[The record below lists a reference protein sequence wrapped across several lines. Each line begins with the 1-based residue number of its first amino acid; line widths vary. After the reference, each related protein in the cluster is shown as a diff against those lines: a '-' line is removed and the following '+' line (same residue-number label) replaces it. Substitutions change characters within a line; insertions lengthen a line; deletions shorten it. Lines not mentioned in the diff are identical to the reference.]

1 MEQAPPKKIEFGF
14 FDAGGGH
21 RAAATAL
28 QQVIQSQNRPWD
40 VRLVNL
46 QELMEDID
54 IAKKYAGIRIEDI
67 YNWLLRNGWTLG
79 SPQLLKVLQL
89 AIRTYHGSTVR
100 LLERH
105 WRESRPDMV
114 VSFVPHF
121 NRAMCE
127 GLAKA
132 RPGVPF
138 VTVITD
144 IANYPPH
151 FWIERQRQYMV
162 CGSDRAMQQARDE
175 GYAEDELFRAS
186 GMILNPR
193 FYEPRLADP
202 AGERAKLGLKP
213 GVPTALV
220 MFGGFGS
227 KVMLEI
233 ADRLEAS
240 NLELQLIF
248 ICGRNEKLAEA
259 LRAKKSRLARF
270 VEGFTK
276 NVNTYMQAS
285 DFFIGKPGPGS
296 VSEALAMHLPVIVE
310 CNAWTLPQE
319 RYNAQWVL
327 ENHVGFVLKSFRE
340 IVPAVAKLIEP
351 GTLAEYRKNAV
362 EMKNWA
368 VFEIPEF
375 LESVFERVERKPD
388 RAGTQTTAE
397 VRV

>member
-1 MEQAPPKKIEFGF
+1 MERTPPKKIEFGF

-79 SPQLLKVLQL
+79 SPQLLKVLQR

-105 WRESRPDMV
+105 WRESQPDMV

-121 NRAMCE
+121 NRAMQE

-132 RPGVPF
+132 RPGIPF

-151 FWIERQRQYMV
+151 FWIERQSQYLV
-162 CGSDRAMQQARDE
+162 CGSDLAMRQARGE
-175 GYAEDELFRAS
+175 GYTEDELFRAS

-202 AGERAKLGLKP
+202 TAERAKLGLQP
-213 GVPTALV
+213 GVPTGLV

-227 KVMLEI
+227 KVMLKI

-248 ICGRNEKLAEA
+248 ICGRNETLAEA
-259 LRAKKSRLARF
+259 LRAKRSRLARF

-276 NVNTYMQAS
+276 DVNTYMRAS

-319 RYNAQWVL
+319 RYNAQWVV
-327 ENHVGFVLKSFRE
+327 ENHVGFVLKSFRA

-351 GTLAEYRKNAV
+351 GTLAEYRKNAAG
-362 EMKNWA
+362 MKNRA
-368 VFEIPEF
+368 VFEVPEF
-375 LESVFERVERKPD
+375 LETVFERV
-388 RAGTQTTAE
+388 ATNSGAE
-397 VRV
+397 VSSETVRA